1 VRVAEVALDYCK
13 IYTPSAHV
21 QDPSTSETDT
31 RNGKR
36 HTSIQQTPS
45 NDTQC
50 APNSSHAIHRCRN
63 TQDTGRED
71 DLEEDD
77 RGPHP
82 SYRSELH
89 AISRLLEHFEIVVVF
104 EVVGGFFDFSSGYAG
119 SGWRGL
125 DLLFFGGGH
134 RCDGR
139 IVGDEIGELK
149 LKGYDLDIQKVIWK
163 GERG

>member
-1 VRVAEVALDYCK
+1 MRVAEVALDYCK

-21 QDPSTSETDT
+21 QNTSTSETDT
-31 RNGKR
+31 RNGTR
-36 HTSIQQTPS
+36 HTRIQQTPS

-89 AISRLLEHFEIVVVF
+89 AIDGFLEHFEIVVAF
-104 EVVGGFFDFSSGYAG
+104 EVVDGFFDFPSGYAG

-125 DLLFFGGGH
+125 NLLFFGGGH
-134 RCDGR
+134 RCDGW
-139 IVGDEIGELK
+139 IAGDEIGK
-149 LKGYDLDIQKVIWK
+149 LKFTGSGLDIQKVI
-163 GERG
+163 